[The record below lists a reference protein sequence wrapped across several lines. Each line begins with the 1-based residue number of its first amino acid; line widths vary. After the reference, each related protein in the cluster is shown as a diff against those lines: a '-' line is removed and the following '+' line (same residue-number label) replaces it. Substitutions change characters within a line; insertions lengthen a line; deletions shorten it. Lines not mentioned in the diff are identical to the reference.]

1 MDLFDI
7 EREVARHEGMR
18 IAFTRK
24 KKNLVLTRS
33 YKETHPIRLPDD
45 CTLDELVERVVEVV
59 GHDCPFLVI
68 LDAGQNVTLF
78 NTQPKQNLN

>member
-7 EREVARHEGMR
+7 EREVAHHEGIR

-24 KKNLVLTRS
+24 KKALVLKRG
-33 YKETHPIRLPDD
+33 YVETHPIRLPDD
-45 CTLDELVERVVEVV
+45 CTIDELVERVVEVV

-68 LDAGQNVTLF
+68 LDAGMNVSIY
-78 NTQPKQNLN
+78 NTQPMETLN